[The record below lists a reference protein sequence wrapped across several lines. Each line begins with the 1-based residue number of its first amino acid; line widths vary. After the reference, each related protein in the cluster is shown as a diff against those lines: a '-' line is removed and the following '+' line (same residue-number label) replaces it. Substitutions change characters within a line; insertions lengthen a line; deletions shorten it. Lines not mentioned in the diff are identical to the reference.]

1 MLWRGISL
9 ANNANA
15 KIRIK
20 VQTTKNFFIRMK
32 KLRKVKPEKTGLT
45 DADPEGAKQE
55 ALFNH
60 PADTKEGVGL
70 NGGAATTAATGSGL
84 KGELEI
90 AAGKIAGFEAAP
102 EGFGGG
108 ASAKA

>member
-1 MLWRGISL
+1 MPWRRISL
-9 ANNANA
+9 ANNTNA

-20 VQTTKNFFIRMK
+20 VQTTKNFFILMK
-32 KLRKVKPEKTGLT
+32 KLRKVKPGKTGLT
-45 DADPEGAKQE
+45 DAGPEGAKQE

-60 PADTKEGVGL
+60 PADTKESVGL
-70 NGGAATTAATGSGL
+70 NGGAATGSGL

-102 EGFGGG
+102 EGLGGG